1 MMRRQVAIIGA
12 GISGLACANRLTALG
27 HRAVLFDKGRGPGGR
42 AGSRRQGEQSL
53 DLGAQHF
60 TARHP
65 DFQAAVDTWREADI
79 VAPWP
84 SMLYCVDHE
93 RQWHPHQDDETRY
106 CGTPRM
112 SALTRHLAT
121 GEELIPS
128 TRITQ
133 LHERLDGWWLEDHH
147 QDLHGPFDH
156 VVVTAPAPQATPL
169 LRPHDPALAAACSEI
184 DMQPCWSAWVTFDAP
199 LTLPGVDPGWPVA
212 RFDEGPIRLAIRHN
226 TKPGRDEAAE
236 TVVLLATQRWSQQY
250 LEDDAS
256 SIAQR
261 LLDAFTDRL
270 PAATALPDVTLGGAH
285 RWRYANAVNC
295 LGEEDHRIGDSGLVL
310 AGDGCRGGRI
320 EDAWL
325 SGSHAAERLVSLV
338 GAP

>member
-1 MMRRQVAIIGA
+1 M
-12 GISGLACANRLTALG
+12 
-27 HRAVLFDKGRGPGGR
+27 
-42 AGSRRQGEQSL
+42 
-53 DLGAQHF
+53 
-60 TARHP
+60 
-65 DFQAAVDTWREADI
+65 
-79 VAPWP
+79 
-84 SMLYCVDHE
+84 
-93 RQWHPHQDDETRY
+93 
-106 CGTPRM
+106 
-112 SALTRHLAT
+112 
-121 GEELIPS
+121 
-128 TRITQ
+128 
-133 LHERLDGWWLEDHH
+133 
-147 QDLHGPFDH
+147 
-156 VVVTAPAPQATPL
+156 
-169 LRPHDPALAAACSEI
+169 
-184 DMQPCWSAWVTFDAP
+184 
-199 LTLPGVDPGWPVA
+199 
-212 RFDEGPIRLAIRHN
+212 
-226 TKPGRDEAAE
+226 
-236 TVVLLATQRWSQQY
+236 VLLATQRWSQQY